1 MKNIRILV
9 FGAGVLGG
17 NLASNLFRNH
27 KDVTLLARGTWG
39 DRIRE
44 HGLAIHSYFGR
55 KTVSRIPVISSLA
68 PDDRYDVIFVAARYS
83 QMDSIVPV
91 LRENASNNIVFVGN
105 NLRPEELTAM
115 LPGKNVLF
123 AFASSAG
130 HRESDHIESIDIHR
144 ITIGQLKGGLSNE
157 QLIHRIFDGTKYR
170 VTYEPN
176 MGDWLL
182 CHAASVLP
190 IAFACYYT
198 HGDLRKAKGD
208 KAYLNRVMDAT
219 IAAYRVLET
228 GGHEILPKSDQGYE
242 KPGFKRL
249 YLPFYRLICATKLGN
264 LCTSDHAM
272 NAIDEMSA
280 MNRDFKQVLRRY
292 GEIPEAWTSLER
304 DTNGYLE
311 P

>member
-1 MKNIRILV
+1 MKGMRILV

-17 NLASNLFRNH
+17 NLATNLFRSH
-27 KDVTLLARGTWG
+27 KDVTLLARGVWG
-39 DRIRE
+39 DHIQQN
-44 HGLAIHSYFGR
+44 GLAIHHYFGK
-55 KTVSRIPVISSLA
+55 KTVSKIPVVSSLA
-68 PDDRYDVIFVAARYS
+68 PDDCYDVIFAVVRYS
-83 QMDSIVPV
+83 QLDSIVPV
-91 LRENASNNIVFVGN
+91 LRENASKNIVFVGN
-105 NLRPEELTAM
+105 NLHPEELATK
-115 LPGKNVLF
+115 LPEKNVLF

-130 HRESDHIESIDIHR
+130 HRESDHIESIDIR
-144 ITIGQLKGGLSNE
+144 KITIGQLKGSPSNE
-157 QLIHRIFDGTKYR
+157 QLIHAIFDGTKYR

-190 IAFACYYT
+190 IAFACYHT
-198 HGDLRKAKGD
+198 HGDLRKIKSD

-219 IAAYRVLET
+219 IAAYRVLERN
-228 GGHEILPKSDQGYE
+228 GHEILPKSDQGYE

-249 YLPFYRLICATKLGN
+249 YLPFYRLICATRLGK

-292 GEIPEAWTSLER
+292 GEIPGAWTSLER